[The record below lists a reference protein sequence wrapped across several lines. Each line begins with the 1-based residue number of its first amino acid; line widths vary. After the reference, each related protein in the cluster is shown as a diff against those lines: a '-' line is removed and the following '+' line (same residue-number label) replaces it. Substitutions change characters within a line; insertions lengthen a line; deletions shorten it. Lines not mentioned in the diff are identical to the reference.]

1 MILSSHHKGLNV
13 LNFGGGKMQKL
24 LFCGVFW
31 AWASGLAVATNATP
45 HQCFADPKAAYAYL
59 LAGSQTHK
67 KININT
73 ASAAE
78 LTTLHG
84 VGVKTAEAIVQYRTQ
99 MGRFRQVEDL
109 MNVKGVGE
117 KTLENN
123 RQRLSVD
130 E

>member
-1 MILSSHHKGLNV
+1 MKAAANP
-13 LNFGGGKMQKL
+13 
-24 LFCGVFW
+24 
-31 AWASGLAVATNATP
+31 TP
-45 HQCFADPKAAYAYL
+45 HQCFSDPKAAYAYL
-59 LAGSQTHK
+59 LARSQTST

-99 MGRFRQVEDL
+99 MGRFGRIEDL
-109 MNVKGVGE
+109 MNVKGIGE

-123 RQRLSVD
+123 RQRLSVY

>member
-1 MILSSHHKGLNV
+1 
-13 LNFGGGKMQKL
+13 MQKL

-31 AWASGLAVATNATP
+31 AWASGFAVAVSTTP

-84 VGVKTAEAIVQYRTQ
+84 VGVKTAEAIVRYRTQ